1 MLAALMSAQTADFP
15 RLVAGGGKGRRREH
29 CDKMEVRDLDVGDL
43 LGLLES
49 PQEEVAQE
57 VRLLLKETFSTVRE
71 SWLITGLL
79 EYFYVSNR

>member
-1 MLAALMSAQTADFP
+1 MGSLTVYCQISLGSILSVLSFQC
-15 RLVAGGGKGRRREH
+15 V
-29 CDKMEVRDLDVGDL
+29 KMEVRDLDVGDL

>member
-1 MLAALMSAQTADFP
+1 MRVYHHRPSRTTM
-15 RLVAGGGKGRRREH
+15 
-29 CDKMEVRDLDVGDL
+29 MEVRDLDVGDL

-71 SWLITGLL
+71 SWLITGIL